1 MAATPEEKTS
11 KASVEASLASKAPFL
26 ARLPPGMSEQHL
38 ERCAKDA
45 YPGGS
50 EQERDEFRRYWRERL
65 DRERELLDRER
76 ERRDRPG
83 TLPRGGYPIQEIPN
97 GAMEYPAHF
106 SAEARAA
113 VEAAEMFVSLPE
125 YSGIQVWMQDR
136 LNKLA
141 AAATNECSLFGSK
154 ACARVA
160 LSRYNIKAA
169 AFRRLVSD
177 IKLQNAFMTLLNHWE
192 DVAWSEFTGIGTPKE
207 IRSGAPSIAPGLAR
221 RKRWWIRQGYKQ
233 LESLRQAQ
241 HVSDRESQPA
251 PPANAAEMQAQ
262 QTDLPN
268 VTDSPVP
275 GSELA
280 EMTPPRRTLPK
291 ARKTPSER
299 LTEYKVLKPI
309 RTQELVAV
317 DLGLE
322 RSVYFDLKAGRKVS
336 EETYIKAALRLGCS
350 PDDLKP

>member
-1 MAATPEEKTS
+1 MADTPEKKTS
-11 KASVEASLASKAPFL
+11 KASVEASLASKLQVMSMMPRGFQEQAL
-26 ARLPPGMSEQHL
+26 EGYANKALP
-38 ERCAKDA
+38 D
-45 YPGGS
+45 GS

-65 DRERELLDRER
+65 D
-76 ERRDRPG
+76 
-83 TLPRGGYPIQEIPN
+83 
-97 GAMEYPAHF
+97 PAHF

-233 LESLRQAQ
+233 LESR
-241 HVSDRESQPA
+241 V
-251 PPANAAEMQAQ
+251 
-262 QTDLPN
+262 
-268 VTDSPVP
+268 
-275 GSELA
+275 
-280 EMTPPRRTLPK
+280 
-291 ARKTPSER
+291 
-299 LTEYKVLKPI
+299 
-309 RTQELVAV
+309 
-317 DLGLE
+317 
-322 RSVYFDLKAGRKVS
+322 
-336 EETYIKAALRLGCS
+336 
-350 PDDLKP
+350 